1 MESVLMGTLP
11 DPSCSLSK
19 GSQHSQSAAPCPLQR
34 PMQQQ
39 AFFHLLTTGHLQE
52 VGKMCANQAIEN
64 LLGLGHH
71 PRNPILVA
79 QQGSF

>member
-1 MESVLMGTLP
+1 MGSVWIGHSLTHPAPVKGLPTRCFSSTL
-11 DPSCSLSK
+11 SF
-19 GSQHSQSAAPCPLQR
+19 AAPC
-34 PMQQQ
+34 
-39 AFFHLLTTGHLQE
+39 ATAGFFHLLTTGHLQE